1 MSFPRKRKRNAKKSS
16 QTEILRFFHPIRKDT
31 HMSIRLAAAAALV
44 ATFGASIAFA
54 GPMPVKPL
62 LPETV
67 QIETVAECRMVKIDP
82 SCWGDLCQTRR
93 QCSPS
98 FNERV
103 VRGWPRRP
111 GFAGVR

>member
-1 MSFPRKRKRNAKKSS
+1 
-16 QTEILRFFHPIRKDT
+16 
-31 HMSIRLAAAAALV
+31 MSIRLAAAAALV
-44 ATFGASIAFA
+44 AAFGASIAFA

-82 SCWGDLCQTRR
+82 SCWGDLCQTRQ